1 MAELDDQEFS
11 TLGWITAGTVLWLVL
26 IGAAALIGAIALL
39 SGWTI
44 SSLDVRGP
52 LIGVVGGTLGSSISA
67 LVSAAERISHGWGFL
82 GGAKYPADGPKDTF
96 VARIAPFFIT
106 RPFLGSAVGFLAYVG
121 IVGGFLI
128 AVEDAGAAQF
138 SDEGLLFITT
148 LTGLFAKTFLEKMRA
163 AFDTL
168 LGK

>member
-1 MAELDDQEFS
+1 MVELENQEFR
-11 TLGWITAGTVLWLVL
+11 TLCWIAAGTMLWLVL
-26 IGAAALIGAIALL
+26 IGAAALIRAIALL
-39 SGWTI
+39 SGWTV
-44 SSLDVRGP
+44 SGLGVRGP
-52 LIGVVGGTLGSSISA
+52 LISVVGGTLGSSISA
-67 LVSAAERISHGWGFL
+67 LVSAAERASHGWESS
-82 GGAKYPADGPKDTF
+82 GGTKYPADGPKDKF
-96 VARIAPFFIT
+96 VARVAPFFII
-106 RPFLGSAVGFLAYVG
+106 RPFLGSAVGFLAYGG